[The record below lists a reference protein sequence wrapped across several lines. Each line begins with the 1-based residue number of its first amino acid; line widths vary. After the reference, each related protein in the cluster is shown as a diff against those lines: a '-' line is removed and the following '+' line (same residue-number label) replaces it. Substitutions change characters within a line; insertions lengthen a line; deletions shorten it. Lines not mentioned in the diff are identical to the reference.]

1 METKLRL
8 ISVDKLFGFLNHKVV
23 MKDEGVTFIHGP
35 NGCGKTTFL
44 KLIASFFEWD
54 VANLLDINFE
64 KLLIEF
70 HSGESISIKKS
81 IEIKALGKNKAYNKI
96 IPINLP
102 VTNVDLKKGKLI
114 LEMND

>member
-1 METKLRL
+1 METKIRL

-81 IEIKALGKNKAYNKI
+81 IEIK
-96 IPINLP
+96 
-102 VTNVDLKKGKLI
+102 
-114 LEMND
+114 